1 MFHRAPPTFSWFPSL
16 KKNEQVFQLLYAEK
30 FPWKISTLQALF
42 LSLSP
47 HSCVKCS
54 TLFSDK
60 KNNSLFFSHR
70 FPRCDRARNLFY
82 PHRKISFFPT
92 TIHNIYKHMN
102 DNKIA
107 TPPHKPRHL
116 IFISLSK
123 HDLTHKRTTDDIAHI
138 FKKNGADNL
147 SANRKEL

>member
-1 MFHRAPPTFSWFPSL
+1 MPRNSHEKLALYKRFSF
-16 KKNEQVFQLLYAEK
+16 
-30 FPWKISTLQALF
+30 LF
-42 LSLSP
+42 LRIRASNVA
-47 HSCVKCS
+47 HYFQ
-54 TLFSDK
+54 TK

-92 TIHNIYKHMN
+92 TIHDIYKHMN

-107 TPPHKPRHL
+107 TPPHKSRHL

-123 HDLTHKRTTDDIAHI
+123 HDLTHKRTTGDIAHI
-138 FKKNGADNL
+138 FKKMGQIIYRQIEKNCNFVPKFIFYKYQYGSYSQNQK
-147 SANRKEL
+147 RT